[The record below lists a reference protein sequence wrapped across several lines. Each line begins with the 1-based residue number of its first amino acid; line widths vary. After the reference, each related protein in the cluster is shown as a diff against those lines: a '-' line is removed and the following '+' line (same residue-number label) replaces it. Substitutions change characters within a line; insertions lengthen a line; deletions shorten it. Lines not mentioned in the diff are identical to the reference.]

1 MGNLGNADSIGFKH
15 DEDEPKSETQ
25 LGVTIREVL
34 SVDKQELDG
43 VDVLIFTLYVQEY
56 GPNSLSPNAGRVYIS
71 YLDSPENQKIP
82 KAARLR
88 AWYQKLLLEAKK
100 EGLVVNISNLYAEY
114 YVKKKAAHELPYFEG
129 DYWPRL
135 AEDLIKQLE
144 EKGPGR
150 GDKSAGSVDATNAS
164 GDMTSG
170 DGGVEDTVMT
180 NVDGDGDGGDGLKT
194 PSMSP
199 APSDELNGAAGGDDL
214 TLPPARG
221 STSGKS
227 AKMNG
232 KSKKKRSKKG
242 PDAAS
247 STRSTTMTRSKKG
260 AVHASGC
267 GMPDCTF
274 TNCQRMRSMLK
285 HAHARQCQKQ
295 YQECKVPR
303 CADIRRHFLAQL
315 QQRQEQMER
324 LRQQQQAAAAG
335 VSNAA
340 GAIAAASPTIK
351 KEGTPASATS
361 GGSSAP

>member
-260 AVHASGC
+260 AVVARPTMGSTKNVVNNDPL
-267 GMPDCTF
+267 M
-274 TNCQRMRSMLK
+274 QKLK
-285 HAHARQCQKQ
+285 AHARQCQKQ

-340 GAIAAASPTIK
+340 GATAAASPTIK